1 MGRLRL
7 SHPGTLL
14 QPLITH
20 SFNSYKLFNL
30 HESYLLPV
38 VYCLTVRKDLPMYS
52 LIFQVLHSKAD
63 ELCVQL
69 DPAKFVCDF
78 ETALIPSIQGNFPNT
93 RVQGYFFYFCQAV
106 LRQVGRLGLRTDYI
120 HNQEIRRK
128 VKMLMAL
135 ALPVNLALAGFEILN
150 GRKLGLVEALFEYF
164 QREWPPATKIP
175 LWIVHGVI
183 VRTNNHLEGWH
194 SRMNKRA
201 RKHHL
206 GFYQFLQLIIDEHSK
221 TGMVVRQMDEGYTRG
236 RGYVRRSAAYR
247 VQ

>member
-1 MGRLRL
+1 
-7 SHPGTLL
+7 
-14 QPLITH
+14 
-20 SFNSYKLFNL
+20 
-30 HESYLLPV
+30 LP
-38 VYCLTVRKDLPMYS
+38 TYS
-52 LIFQVLHSKAD
+52 RIFKVLHSKAK
-63 ELCVQL
+63 ELGVQL

-93 RVQGYFFYFCQAV
+93 RVQGCFFYFCQAV
-106 LRQVGRLGLRTDYI
+106 LRQVSRLGLRTDYI
-120 HNQEIRRK
+120 HNQEIRK

-164 QREWPPATKIP
+164 QREWLPATKIP
-175 LWIVHGVI
+175 LWNVHGVI
-183 VRTNNHLEGWH
+183 VRTNNH
-194 SRMNKRA
+194 
-201 RKHHL
+201 
-206 GFYQFLQLIIDEHSK
+206 FK